1 MQNCSFSA
9 CEEVSHFLTQERH
22 LSSRNDAS
30 RVCVSIHVWLD
41 EGASLTWGGTWH
53 WLGWRVLSDFQ
64 KRSCLLQ
71 ILVRIYIRL
80 GQAVLSSAGAS
91 ICPISLQVHR
101 CSHLP
106 PPLSQP
112 SEFLRPS
119 WERKGWLL
127 ASQLWS
133 GPLSPHEAINY
144 PTATS
149 LELGESPGPAI
160 PWCLYSKWSSPL
172 SNPVLPTLFSSSFFL
187 W

>member
-1 MQNCSFSA
+1 MLLECVCPYTCGWMREQVWPG
-9 CEEVSHFLTQERH
+9 EELGIGWDEESCLAFR
-22 LSSRNDAS
+22 RD
-30 RVCVSIHVWLD
+30 RVCCR
-41 EGASLTWGGTWH
+41 SLSGSTSG
-53 WLGWRVLSDFQ
+53 S
-64 KRSCLLQ
+64 
-71 ILVRIYIRL
+71 

-172 SNPVLPTLFSSSFFL
+172 SNPVLPTLFSSSLFL